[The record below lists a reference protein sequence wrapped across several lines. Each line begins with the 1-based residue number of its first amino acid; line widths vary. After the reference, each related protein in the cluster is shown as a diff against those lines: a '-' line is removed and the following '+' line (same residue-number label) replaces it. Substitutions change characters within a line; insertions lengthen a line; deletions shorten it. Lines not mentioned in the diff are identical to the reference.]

1 MDNQVVSNF
10 VNDKWIDRLYQTLQG
25 KVYLIQKDSTKYK
38 GAIKT
43 KKFSGK
49 TFSFTEDG
57 RWFDNAGMPCEKP
70 SEADT
75 KAEISNLKSEIQ
87 KREVDK
93 KFQDLKNKLT
103 NNLKGDR

>member
-1 MDNQVVSNF
+1 MTNIHLANYIK
-10 VNDKWIDRLYQTLQG
+10 DKWIDRLYCTLHG
-25 KVYLIQKDSTKYK
+25 KVYLIQADGSEYN

-75 KAEISNLKSEIQ
+75 KVEISILKSEIK
-87 KREVDK
+87 KREEDK
-93 KFQDLKNKLT
+93 KFQDLKNKIT

>member
-1 MDNQVVSNF
+1 MTNIHLANYIK
-10 VNDKWIDRLYQTLQG
+10 DKWIDRLYQRFN
-25 KVYLIQKDSTKYK
+25 KSIYLIQKDGTEYK

-43 KKFSGK
+43 KKFSGR

-75 KAEISNLKSEIQ
+75 KVEISILKSEIK
-87 KREVDK
+87 KREEDK
-93 KFQDLKNKLT
+93 KFQALKNKLT
-103 NNLKGDR
+103 NNLKGDN

>member
-49 TFSFTEDG
+49 TFSFTVRMVDG
-57 RWFDNAGMPCEKP
+57 LTMLVC
-70 SEADT
+70 
-75 KAEISNLKSEIQ
+75 L
-87 KREVDK
+87 V
-93 KFQDLKNKLT
+93 KNHLKLT
-103 NNLKGDR
+103 PKLRSAI